1 MPRIQPA
8 FFVQQ
13 QALARGHGRQVRLQ
27 VAQLRVAG
35 TEAPATGRQPA
46 GDLHHLAHTA
56 PLDGLVQ
63 LGIDQQVALQQE
75 AFEIQ
80 PERRPGAPAQRC
92 QQAIG
97 QAAERRDEGR
107 LGQAVA
113 IPDVTGVVRA
123 GGDMGAVE
131 AGGSGHGDGLLLFC
145 VTFPTPYFSFGSAWL
160 PYNRQP
166 IPSRNPATVPCP
178 AIPS

>member
-1 MPRIQPA
+1 MPRVQPA
-8 FFVQQ
+8 LFVQQ

-27 VAQLRVAG
+27 VAQLRIAG
-35 TEAPATGRQPA
+35 AETPATGRQPA

-56 PLDGLVQ
+56 LLDGLVQ
-63 LGIDQQVALQQE
+63 LGIDKRMTLQQE
-75 AFEIQ
+75 TFEVQ
-80 PERRPGAPAQRC
+80 SERHPCAPADRR

-97 QAAERRDEGR
+97 KAAERGDEGG
-107 LGQAVA
+107 LGQPVA
-113 IPDVTGVVRA
+113 IPDVTGVVRT

-131 AGGSGHGDGLLLFC
+131 AGSSGHDGGLLLFC

-166 IPSRNPATVPCP
+166 IPSRNPATAPCP